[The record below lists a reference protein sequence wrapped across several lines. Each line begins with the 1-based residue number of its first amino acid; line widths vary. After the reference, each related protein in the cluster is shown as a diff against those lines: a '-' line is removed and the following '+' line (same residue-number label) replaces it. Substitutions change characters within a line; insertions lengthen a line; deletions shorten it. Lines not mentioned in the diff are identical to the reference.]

1 MENNNNKPIQPK
13 EGYILVPYI
22 IAEHSEE
29 SLKDYHEFMAVYK
42 KAHEVCPKC
51 GSTSHST
58 TFMGYI
64 MDSSKRDEYKDLNN
78 CVCSE
83 CKDLHTMH
91 DRIGNE
97 EFLQKEIDSFEI
109 EKEVMVSQ
117 TLDLLDSLDV
127 FQNLTDT
134 QLDKMKIS
142 LERIW
147 ENGFRAGKIKNK

>member
-1 MENNNNKPIQPK
+1 
-13 EGYILVPYI
+13 
-22 IAEHSEE
+22 
-29 SLKDYHEFMAVYK
+29 
-42 KAHEVCPKC
+42 
-51 GSTSHST
+51 
-58 TFMGYI
+58 
-64 MDSSKRDEYKDLNN
+64 
-78 CVCSE
+78 
-83 CKDLHTMH
+83 MH

-147 ENGFRAGKIKNK
+147 ENGFRAGKIKTNKNVQKNILLLPNDGKKE